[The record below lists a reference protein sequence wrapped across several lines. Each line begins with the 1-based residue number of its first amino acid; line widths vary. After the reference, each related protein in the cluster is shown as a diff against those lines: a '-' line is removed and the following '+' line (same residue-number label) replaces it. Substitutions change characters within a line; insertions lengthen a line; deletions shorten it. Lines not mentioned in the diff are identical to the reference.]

1 VLDWKPE
8 IRRRLAGLQLAPV
21 REAAIVEEL
30 AQHLEDCYAELL
42 AGGATEAEAYQR
54 TLAELSGSEILER
67 ELRRVERQVTPE
79 PIVLGSNR
87 RTNMIA
93 DLWQDLRYG
102 ARMLRKTPGFTAVAV
117 LTLALGIGAC
127 TAIFSLIN
135 AALLR
140 ALPFPDSDR
149 LVVLWAD
156 NPARSLGSLSS
167 PPANADVAAW
177 RRHNESFAHL
187 TAISPRTADLADVGD
202 PERVGAAGVTAG
214 FFETLGVTPLVGRTL
229 APDEEA
235 PGAPPVVLI
244 SHGLWQ
250 RRFGGDAALV
260 GKSIS
265 VNGDKRMV
273 IGILPPEFDFPR
285 GAEWPAFYPF
295 PGRTEVWLPLGFRAR
310 DDGTGWSNWESRVE
324 RGLVVVAR
332 LKRDISLRQAQAEMD
347 AFAVREANAHPDSHK
362 GWSFKLVPLSK
373 QVAGRSQKA
382 LLILFAA
389 VGLLLL
395 IACVNVANLLLAR
408 GVARQQ
414 ELAVRAALGASRIR
428 LLRQMGAEC
437 LLLAS
442 LGSGLGLLVAEACLK
457 TFLALNPLT
466 YSRLDEAA
474 LDLTALGFAA
484 FIALLASVL
493 FGFVPALQTSRFDL
507 RGLLQEGSR
516 GAEGAV
522 RGRIRG
528 WLVAAEVALALVL
541 LTVAG
546 LMARS
551 FWRVQAAPTGFRSD
565 SVLAFDVQLPGEAPA
580 AAFFQQL
587 ITRLESL
594 PGVRGAGAI
603 SYLPLGGGEN
613 MGSFVI
619 DGAPPVVPGA
629 EPTAERRWVT
639 PGYFATMSIPI
650 KRGRVFQLTDTDD
663 HPQVVVINETLARF
677 FGERDPVGRRIRAGG
692 AWRTVVGVVSDVKSS
707 SLEAEIRPQLYL
719 PHAQW
724 AWGGMTVVAQ
734 TEGDPLAYV
743 SAARNELKTL
753 DQLLPAAKI
762 RTLKQVVSDATSVR
776 RFNTALLAFFAVA
789 ALLLTMMGVYG
800 VVAFLAG
807 RRSREI
813 GIRMAL
819 GAQSRDVLRLVLRQG
834 MKPVAVGCIAGLA
847 GSLAATRLVAS
858 QLYGVSPTDSLTLGG
873 VMALLLGAALLACWF
888 PARRAARVDP
898 MEALKTE

>member
-1 VLDWKPE
+1 MPDWKPE
-8 IRRRLAGLQLAPV
+8 IRRRLAGVKLAPAG
-21 REAAIVEEL
+21 EAAIIEEL
-30 AQHLEDCYAELL
+30 AQYMDDCYAELRSS
-42 AGGATEAEAYQR
+42 GATKTDAYQQ
-54 TLAELSGSEILER
+54 TLAELDGSELMAH
-67 ELRRVERQVTPE
+67 ELRLAERQVTPE
-79 PIVLGSNR
+79 PIVLGTNR

-93 DLWQDLRYG
+93 DLWQDLHYG
-102 ARMLRKTPGFTAVAV
+102 ARMLRKTPDFTAVAV

-140 ALPFPDSDR
+140 TLPFPDSDR

-156 NPARSLGSLSS
+156 NPALSLGSLSS

-187 TAISPRTADLADVGD
+187 TAISPRTADLADGEN

-395 IACVNVANLLLAR
+395 IACVNAANLLLAR

-457 TFLALNPLT
+457 IF
-466 YSRLDEAA
+466 RLEPSDV
-474 LDLTALGFAA
+474 FA
-484 FIALLASVL
+484 
-493 FGFVPALQTSRFDL
+493 PR
-507 RGLLQEGSR
+507 
-516 GAEGAV
+516 
-522 RGRIRG
+522 RGRARPNRARFRRVHRAAGKRFVRICIR
-528 WLVAAEVALALVL
+528 APNVAL
-541 LTVAG
+541 
-546 LMARS
+546 
-551 FWRVQAAPTGFRSD
+551 
-565 SVLAFDVQLPGEAPA
+565 
-580 AAFFQQL
+580 
-587 ITRLESL
+587 
-594 PGVRGAGAI
+594 
-603 SYLPLGGGEN
+603 
-613 MGSFVI
+613 
-619 DGAPPVVPGA
+619 
-629 EPTAERRWVT
+629 
-639 PGYFATMSIPI
+639 
-650 KRGRVFQLTDTDD
+650 
-663 HPQVVVINETLARF
+663 
-677 FGERDPVGRRIRAGG
+677 
-692 AWRTVVGVVSDVKSS
+692 
-707 SLEAEIRPQLYL
+707 
-719 PHAQW
+719 
-724 AWGGMTVVAQ
+724 
-734 TEGDPLAYV
+734 
-743 SAARNELKTL
+743 
-753 DQLLPAAKI
+753 
-762 RTLKQVVSDATSVR
+762 
-776 RFNTALLAFFAVA
+776 
-789 ALLLTMMGVYG
+789 
-800 VVAFLAG
+800 
-807 RRSREI
+807 
-813 GIRMAL
+813 
-819 GAQSRDVLRLVLRQG
+819 
-834 MKPVAVGCIAGLA
+834 
-847 GSLAATRLVAS
+847 
-858 QLYGVSPTDSLTLGG
+858 
-873 VMALLLGAALLACWF
+873 
-888 PARRAARVDP
+888 
-898 MEALKTE
+898 